1 MTDAPKMPAA
11 IIRALIK
18 VKQNIDPAKQSTQTD
33 ETGRSFSSASADD
46 IFAAVQGPLADAGFL
61 IELLDDGMEFTPVAS
76 GESVLNV
83 VHMKFIPVIHYVGP
97 NGDNGEEAEPISY
110 ENPRARI
117 HMIGPY
123 EGMKTCASL
132 RTMAEKTFL
141 RAILK
146 LPTTPQ
152 ERADED
158 NASSRAAELAGGYA
172 ATLTE
177 AEAPQ
182 ARGKAKEPYTLD
194 TAASAEMCKAIIA
207 EMEEASKVGKD
218 GAARIAAVNGAFK
231 KRQSD
236 WTKLTNPD
244 QSKVK
249 KRNAELITQ
258 MAKPVKEAAPA

>member
-1 MTDAPKMPAA
+1 MTDATTMPAA

-18 VKQNIDPAKQSTQTD
+18 VKQEIGPAKQTAHD
-33 ETGRSFSSASADD
+33 DDDGRPFSYASADD
-46 IFAAVQGPLADAGFL
+46 IFAAVQGPLAKAGFL
-61 IELLDDGMEFTPVAS
+61 IEMLDDGMEFTPVAS
-76 GESVLNV
+76 GETVLNV
-83 VHMKFIPVIHYVGP
+83 VHMKFIPVIHFVGEP
-97 NGDNGEEAEPISY
+97 DGTTTGPDPISY

-132 RTMAEKTFL
+132 RTMAEKTYL
-141 RAILK
+141 RNLLK

-152 ERADED
+152 EKQDEET
-158 NASSRAAELAGGYA
+158 SISRAAELSQGYA
-172 ATLTE
+172 STLTE

-182 ARGKAKEPYTLD
+182 ARGKTKEPFTLAPAES
-194 TAASAEMCKAIIA
+194 AALRDAIMD
-207 EMEEASKVGKD
+207 EMEEASKAGKD
-218 GAARIAAVNGAFK
+218 AAARVSGVNNAFK

-249 KRNAELITQ
+249 KRNAELMAQ
-258 MAKPVKEAAPA
+258 AAKPVKEAAPA